1 LTVETDTTQQQV
13 QESIDNA
20 DLVISILAEFDSNTI
35 AKTYEALGALPGPL
49 RIAVMEN
56 DQRESPVPASSQA
69 DEEHTSAETVQK
81 NAAVFHV
88 SAPSTKPEGS
98 TTGVLRTLTAYQSV
112 LAMAEKLQSRG
123 CCIVA
128 SKLETVTPEWI
139 WQLAQPLFEGEADL
153 VLPHYARR
161 KFEGLL
167 NNGIIAPL
175 MRSLYGKR
183 VNNPMGPDC
192 AISRRLIQTML
203 ESMASRNGNR
213 RHPLASLTSTA
224 LCENLQV
231 AEVHFGARI
240 YPPADWTGMSSVLTD
255 VLSPVFLDMER
266 NAACWQR
273 TRASAAVRAI
283 GEPRNVAEDTA
294 VPDTKRMIESFQLG
308 NRELQEIWGLVL
320 PPSTLFDLRKL
331 AVLPV
336 EQFRMSDE
344 LWVRIVYDFALAHRL
359 RTISRDHLLRSLTPL
374 YLGWVASYAHDLKV
388 AGAASPEQRLERLSL
403 AYEANK
409 SYLVSRW
416 RWPDRFNP

>member
-1 LTVETDTTQQQV
+1 LTVETDTTQEQI
-13 QESIDNA
+13 QESIGSA
-20 DLVISILAEFDSNTI
+20 DLVVSILAEFDSDAI
-35 AKTYEALGALPGPL
+35 AKTYETLRALPGPL

-56 DQRESPVPASSQA
+56 DQRESPTPVASEA
-69 DEEHTSAETVQK
+69 AEKRPSAETVP
-81 NAAVFHV
+81 NSAAVFHV
-88 SAPSTKPEGS
+88 SSPSVKPEGS
-98 TTGVLRTLTAYQSV
+98 TTGVQSMSAAYQSV
-112 LAMAEKLQSRG
+112 FAMAEKLQTRG

-128 SKLETVTPEWI
+128 SKFETVTPGWI
-139 WQLAQPLFEGEADL
+139 WQLAQPLFEGQADL

-167 NNGIIAPL
+167 NNGVIAPL
-175 MRSLYGKR
+175 TRALYGKR

-192 AISRRLIQTML
+192 AISQRLIQTML
-203 ESMASRNGNR
+203 ETKASGNGNR

-240 YPPADWTGMSSVLTD
+240 YAPTDWTGMSSVLAD

-266 NAACWQR
+266 NAPCWQR
-273 TRASAAVRAI
+273 TRVSAAVRAI
-283 GEPRNVAEDTA
+283 GEPRAVAEDTG
-294 VPDTKRMIESFQLG
+294 VLDTTRMIESFQLG

-320 PPSTLFDLRKL
+320 PPSTSFDLRKL
-331 AVLPV
+331 AHLPV

-359 RTISRDHLLRSLTPL
+359 RTISRDHLLRSMTPL
-374 YLGWVASYAHDLKV
+374 YLGWAASYAHDLKV
-388 AGAASPEQRLERLSL
+388 SGAASPEQRLERLSL
-403 AYEANK
+403 AYEASK